1 MGGAPSIDPIEPPE
15 PRKPPEEAAAFVSR
29 TDKKSV
35 KKRASGTSLRMDA
48 PSAGSGT
55 SVPK

>member
-1 MGGAPSIDPIEPPE
+1 MGGAPTLEQIPPPE

-48 PSAGSGT
+48 PSSGSGT